1 MSSHHFDRRSKG
13 EVCDNVCGQVS
24 KDNADV
30 QKICWLVRH
39 AFKNDSNQVA
49 GGTDVPF
56 FIFTRVFYTF
66 LNITII
72 LVLRYSSLVSV
83 VHENHKKY

>member
-1 MSSHHFDRRSKG
+1 M
-13 EVCDNVCGQVS
+13 
-24 KDNADV
+24 
-30 QKICWLVRH
+30 RH

-83 VHENHKKY
+83 VHENSLILTVRDKSLLYRRFRLLSSS